1 MGTSNYSD
9 DFKRDAVHQITVR
22 GYPVREVSHRLGVST
37 HSLYKWM
44 KLFGEPASKPNGVDH
59 EAENRRLKRELARV
73 TEERDI
79 LKKGNGVLRA
89 RVPMKY
95 AFIRAHRG
103 EFGVRAMCRVLRVH
117 FSGFYAWL
125 KEPLSRRA
133 HEDARQTELIRQAW
147 ADSGRVYGYRKLT
160 DDLRDQGEQ
169 ISENRVARLASLA
182 GIVAQIGYRLRP
194 GRYGGKP
201 AIVAENR
208 LEQQFEASAPDQVWV
223 TDITYI
229 KTHEGWLYLCVVID
243 LFSRRVVGWSAQSR
257 MTTDLALQAL
267 LMAVWRRK
275 PDGNVMVHSDQGSQF
290 TSCKRQTFLRQHNLE
305 PSMSRRGNC
314 HDNAVAE
321 SFFQLLKRER
331 IRRQTYSTRKDARR
345 DLFDYIEMFY
355 NPKRKHTNS
364 GMLSPVDFETRQ
376 HKLNQAGV

>member
-1 MGTSNYSD
+1 
-9 DFKRDAVHQITVR
+9 
-22 GYPVREVSHRLGVST
+22 
-37 HSLYKWM
+37 
-44 KLFGEPASKPNGVDH
+44 
-59 EAENRRLKRELARV
+59 
-73 TEERDI
+73 
-79 LKKGNGVLRA
+79 
-89 RVPMKY
+89 MKY
-95 AFIRAHRG
+95 AFVRAHRE
-103 EFGVRAMCRVLRVH
+103 EFGVRTMCRVLRVH

-125 KEPLSRRA
+125 KNPLSDRA
-133 HEDARQTELIRQAW
+133 QEDIRQTELIRQAW
-147 ADSGRVYGYRKLT
+147 ADSGKVYGYRKLT
-160 DDLRDQGEQ
+160 DDLRDQGEH

-182 GIVAQIGYRLRP
+182 GIAAQVGYRRRS

-208 LEQQFEASAPDQVWV
+208 LEQQFHASQPDRVWV

-275 PDGNVMVHSDQGSQF
+275 PAAQVMVHSDQGSQF
-290 TSCKRQTFLRQHNLE
+290 TSREWQTFLHQHNLK

-331 IRRQTYSTRKDARR
+331 IRRRTYPTRNDARR
-345 DLFDYIEMFY
+345 DVFEYIELFY
-355 NPKRKHTNS
+355 NPKRKHTNN
-364 GMLSPVDFETRQ
+364 GMLSPVDFEIRQ
-376 HKLNQAGV
+376 RKLNEAGV